1 MPRLTRTAAALAAAA
16 FAFALAAPAAQA
28 TPAAPTAPD
37 PVSKVIVL
45 LKPGATADAAATA
58 DRQLEPLGGRATT
71 VFSKA
76 VKGYAT
82 SLTASQAAALRS
94 DSRVQGVYP
103 DQIVHIAAT
112 EPGAPWGLDRIDQR
126 TRPVSGSYDYG
137 TTGSGVK
144 AYVIDTGIRATH
156 ADFGGRASTGTD
168 TIDGGAAD
176 DCNGHGT
183 HVAGTIGGTTYGVA
197 KQASLIAVR
206 VLDCQGSGATSGI
219 ISGIDWVVANHQAGQ
234 PAVANLS
241 LGGAANAPLDAAIQ
255 SMVNDGISVSV
266 AAGNETQDACKVSP
280 ARTAS
285 AITVGASD
293 ANDAAATFS
302 NWGTCVDLFAPGVN
316 VLSSSNGSDTATAT
330 LSGTSMASPHV
341 AGAAARYLQSNP
353 GATPAQVE
361 SALKANS
368 TKDIVT
374 GTSGGGSKSILCS
387 LLGQGCP
394 PGPTA
399 NNDLLYVAP

>member
-1 MPRLTRTAAALAAAA
+1 MPRPSQMLTVLAAST
-16 FAFALAAPAAQA
+16 FALSVAAPAAQSA
-28 TPAAPTAPD
+28 PAAPE
-37 PVSKVIVL
+37 PVSAVIVL
-45 LKPGATADAAATA
+45 LEPGSTVDPAGTAA
-58 DRQLEPLGGRATT
+58 RQLAPLGGRASK
-71 VFSKA
+71 VFDRA

-82 SLTASQAAALRS
+82 SLTATQAATLRS
-94 DSRVQGVYP
+94 NSQVQGVYP
-103 DQIVHIAAT
+103 DQIVHIAT
-112 EPGAPWGLDRIDQR
+112 SQPGAPWGLDRTDQR
-126 TRPVSGSYDYG
+126 ARPVTGTYDYG
-137 TTGSGVK
+137 TTGSGVE
-144 AYVIDTGIRATH
+144 AYVIDTGIRTAH
-156 ADFGGRASTGTD
+156 ADFGGRATTGTD

-197 KQASLIAVR
+197 KQASLVAVR

-219 ISGIDWVVANHQAGQ
+219 ISGIDWVVADHQAGQ

-241 LGGAANAPLDAAIQ
+241 LGGATNAPLDAAIQ

-316 VLSSSNGSDTATAT
+316 VLSSSNGSDSATAT

-341 AGAAARYLQSNP
+341 AGAAARYLQASP

-361 SALKANS
+361 AGLKAAS

-374 GTSGGGSKSILCS
+374 GTSGGGSKSLLCT